1 MQCVCVCFFFFFFF
15 FVPRACIPNF
25 HVMQF
30 YMWHVILGVPP
41 VDVGC
46 CWEEVSE
53 VFALG
58 GVVSGGG
65 AK

>member
-1 MQCVCVCFFFFFFF
+1 MWGQNCVFDRVHMSQ
-15 FVPRACIPNF
+15 F
-25 HVMQF
+25 HVTQF
-30 YMWHVILGVPP
+30 YMWRVILGLPP
-41 VDVGC
+41 VDVGR

-65 AK
+65 ALCLL

>member
-1 MQCVCVCFFFFFFF
+1 MWVCGVRTVFLT
-15 FVPRACIPNF
+15 ACMYPNF

-30 YMWHVILGVPP
+30 YMWRVILGVPP

-46 CWEEVSE
+46 FWEEVSE

-65 AK
+65 ALCLP